1 MSSQSKIDKILEC
14 YRTIKSLQEMMGAGA
29 AGGGMTTQSSAGKA
43 GFSSAADSS
52 GPVAGTD
59 TTVDFRK
66 KKYKKLNMFYRSV
79 VKPTPGAKNG
89 GKGD

>member
-66 KKYKKLNMFYRSV
+66 KKYKPLNMFYRQA
-79 VKPTPGAKNG
+79 VKPKKGATNAR
-89 GKGD
+89 KGD